1 MGKPAPDIFLRAA
14 ELLNVAPEKC
24 MVIEDSGSGI
34 LAAKRAGM
42 QCTAYLSAP
51 EGQVDVHLADYR
63 IAHFDRFFETVT
75 IMD

>member
-1 MGKPAPDIFLRAA
+1 MRAA
-14 ELLNVAPEKC
+14 ELLAIEPEKC

-51 EGQVDVHLADYR
+51 EGQVDYHLADYR
-63 IAHFDRFFETVT
+63 ISHFDRFFETVT
-75 IMD
+75 VMD